1 MIYKHYQ
8 WKQRKEDPVWRTT
21 TFLPA
26 QDSAPHATSAL
37 ALLIAL
43 ADNLPACDDLR
54 AAIEGLP
61 EVWVYAS
68 ADQAPE
74 SPPGPRPSPVLIL
87 THEAER
93 ERAFGALAFLASA
106 YVHAGGSGSASPC
119 PGAALASELPAGHPP
134 LPPCAAA
141 PPAATTGGAT
151 PVTLPPAL
159 GGSLLRLAEALDRPP
174 ILDYASC
181 VLLNTVG
188 PPQLEPEDV
197 TIRRTF
203 TGTGSERWFYAV
215 HVAIEAHGARALA
228 SIATARAAQAGGG
241 TPDAAVLA
249 GLRSVR
255 DALRAAGATLK
266 RMPERCNDA
275 EFYSVVRPFLQ
286 GWPAGGVVYAAEG
299 SAQTHQGASGAQSS
313 LLPAVDAWLGV
324 RHARKA
330 SVALRRSMPD
340 AHRRCLVELEA
351 APSVRAF
358 IVGLE
363 AGRGAELRSAYNE
376 AIREMLG
383 FRSLHAGFAA
393 LYIRVAAQ
401 RAARKAG
408 VVETEVVGTGGT
420 DFTAFLREYADETRA
435 VLFEGV
441 ERVRCRPPGGGLSLC
456 GLGLQLPWLKVGV
469 VVMVGLVVDLWWFYT
484 WRSDLGGRSG

>member
-1 MIYKHYQ
+1 MIYKQ
-8 WKQRKEDPVWRTT
+8 WKQRKEEPVWCTT

-26 QDSAPHATSAL
+26 QDSTPHATSGL

-54 AAIEGLP
+54 AAIDGLP
-61 EVWVYAS
+61 EVRVYAS

-74 SPPGPRPSPVLIL
+74 SPPGPRSSPVLIL

-106 YVHAGGSGSASPC
+106 YVHAGPAGGSGSSSPC
-119 PGAALASELPAGHPP
+119 PGAALSAELPAGHPP

-141 PPAATTGGAT
+141 PPAATTDGAT

-188 PPQLEPEDV
+188 PTQLEPEDV

-203 TGTGSERWFYAV
+203 TGTESERWFYAV

-228 SIATARAAQAGGG
+228 SIATARAAQASGSM
-241 TPDAAVLA
+241 PDAAVLA

-255 DALRAAGATLK
+255 DALRAANATLK
-266 RMPERCNDA
+266 RMPERCCD
-275 EFYSVVRPFLQ
+275 EQFYSVVRPFLQ
-286 GWPAGGVVYAAEG
+286 GWPAGGVVYATEG

-313 LLPAVDAWLGV
+313 LLPAMDAWLGV
-324 RHARKA
+324 KHARKA
-330 SVALRRSMPD
+330 SVSLRRSMPD
-340 AHRRCLVELEA
+340 AHRRCLAELEA

-358 IVGLE
+358 IVGLA

-376 AIREMLG
+376 AVRELLG
-383 FRSLHAGFAA
+383 FRRLHAGFAA
-393 LYIRVAAQ
+393 LYIRGAAK
-401 RAARKAG
+401 RAALMAG
-408 VVETEVVGTGGT
+408 AVVEKEEVGTGGT
-420 DFTAFLREYADETRA
+420 DFTAFLREYAEETRA

-441 ERVRCRPPGGGLSLC
+441 LEKARCRPRLRFGDGDPVDGGGST
-456 GLGLQLPWLKVGV
+456 GGESGGWVGPHTKE
-469 VVMVGLVVDLWWFYT
+469 G
-484 WRSDLGGRSG
+484 

>member
-21 TFLPA
+21 NFLPA
-26 QDSAPHATSAL
+26 QDSTPHATSAL

-54 AAIEGLP
+54 AAIDGLP
-61 EVWVYAS
+61 EVRVYAS

-74 SPPGPRPSPVLIL
+74 SPPGPRSSPVLVL

-188 PPQLEPEDV
+188 PTQLEPEDV

-203 TGTGSERWFYAV
+203 TGTESERWFYAI
-215 HVAIEAHGARALA
+215 HVAIEAHGAMSSTDTRRACEFFCTRAWESFCFCSRLA
-228 SIATARAAQAGGG
+228 HICTCFCSRLACTSSKMRARRELAEVDPVSRS
-241 TPDAAVLA
+241 TPRTETRVI
-249 GLRSVR
+249 S
-255 DALRAAGATLK
+255 
-266 RMPERCNDA
+266 
-275 EFYSVVRPFLQ
+275 
-286 GWPAGGVVYAAEG
+286 
-299 SAQTHQGASGAQSS
+299 
-313 LLPAVDAWLGV
+313 
-324 RHARKA
+324 HAF
-330 SVALRRSMPD
+330 
-340 AHRRCLVELEA
+340 H
-351 APSVRAF
+351 
-358 IVGLE
+358 
-363 AGRGAELRSAYNE
+363 
-376 AIREMLG
+376 
-383 FRSLHAGFAA
+383 AA
-393 LYIRVAAQ
+393 LQVCN
-401 RAARKAG
+401 
-408 VVETEVVGTGGT
+408 
-420 DFTAFLREYADETRA
+420 TA
-435 VLFEGV
+435 
-441 ERVRCRPPGGGLSLC
+441 
-456 GLGLQLPWLKVGV
+456 
-469 VVMVGLVVDLWWFYT
+469 
-484 WRSDLGGRSG
+484 

>member
-1 MIYKHYQ
+1 MIYKQ
-8 WKQRKEDPVWRTT
+8 WKQRKEEPVWCTT

-54 AAIEGLP
+54 AAIDGLP
-61 EVWVYAS
+61 EVNVYAS

-74 SPPGPRPSPVLIL
+74 SPPGPRSSPALIL

-93 ERAFGALAFLASA
+93 ERAFGALTFLASA
-106 YVHAGGSGSASPC
+106 YVHAGDSGGSGRSSPC
-119 PGAALASELPAGHPP
+119 PGAALSAELPAGHPP

-203 TGTGSERWFYAV
+203 SGTESERWFYAV

-228 SIATARAAQAGGG
+228 SIATARAAQASGS

-324 RHARKA
+324 THARKA
-330 SVALRRSMPD
+330 SVSLRRSMPD
-340 AHRRCLVELEA
+340 AHRRCLVELEEA
-351 APSVRAF
+351 LSVRAF

-408 VVETEVVGTGGT
+408 VVEKEVVGTGGT

-441 ERVRCRPPGGGLSLC
+441 ERVRCRSPGGGLSLC
-456 GLGLQLPWLKVGV
+456 GLGLQVPWLKVGV
-469 VVMVGLVVDLWWFYT
+469 GVLVGLVVDLWWFYT
-484 WRSDLGGRSG
+484 W

>member
-21 TFLPA
+21 NFLPA
-26 QDSAPHATSAL
+26 QDSTPHATSAL

-54 AAIEGLP
+54 AAIDGLP
-61 EVWVYAS
+61 EVRVYAS

-74 SPPGPRPSPVLIL
+74 SPPGPRSSPVLVL

-203 TGTGSERWFYAV
+203 SGTESERWFYAI

-241 TPDAAVLA
+241 SPDAAVLA

-255 DALRAAGATLK
+255 DALRAANATLK
-266 RMPERCNDA
+266 RMPERCCD
-275 EFYSVVRPFLQ
+275 EQFYSVVRPFLQ
-286 GWPAGGVVYAAEG
+286 GWPAGGVVYTAGG

-324 RHARKA
+324 KHARKA
-330 SVALRRSMPD
+330 SVSLRRSMPD
-340 AHRRCLVELEA
+340 AHRRCLAELEA

-358 IVGLE
+358 VVGLA

-376 AIREMLG
+376 AVRELLG
-383 FRSLHAGFAA
+383 FRRLHAGFAA
-393 LYIRVAAQ
+393 LYIRGAAK
-401 RAARKAG
+401 RAALKAG
-408 VVETEVVGTGGT
+408 AVVEKEEVGTGGT
-420 DFTAFLREYADETRA
+420 DFTAFLREYAEETRA

-441 ERVRCRPPGGGLSLC
+441 LEKARCRPRLRFGDGDGNGGGST
-456 GLGLQLPWLKVGV
+456 GGESGGWVGPHTKE
-469 VVMVGLVVDLWWFYT
+469 G
-484 WRSDLGGRSG
+484 